1 MSELKMP
8 HINQVAL
15 SGRLVQDAELRT
27 NDNGIPRLSGRIAVN
42 RPFRDRDG
50 AWREETSFFNFVCW
64 QKMAE
69 HYAERLA
76 KGTPLFV
83 SGRLRSHTW
92 KDEEDKNHS
101 LIEIQARTV
110 QILARLPESEV
121 QSSQIP
127 SNEMTLPDEKLAAA
141 A

>member
-15 SGRLVQDAELRT
+15 SGRLVQDAELRV
-27 NDNGIPRLSGRIAVN
+27 NDKGTPRLSGRLAVN
-42 RPFRDRDG
+42 RPYRDRDG

-69 HYAERLA
+69 HYAERLG

-92 KDEEDKNHS
+92 KDDDEKQHTH
-101 LIEIQARTV
+101 IEVQARTLQV
-110 QILARLPESEV
+110 LARSPESAAEEAAPL
-121 QSSQIP
+121 Q
-127 SNEMTLPDEKLAAA
+127 AAA
-141 A
+141 

>member
-15 SGRLVQDAELRT
+15 SGRLVQDPELRV
-27 NDNGIPRLSGRIAVN
+27 NDKGIPRLSGRLAVN

-69 HYAERLA
+69 HYAERLG

-92 KDEEDKNHS
+92 KGDDDRQHTHT
-101 LIEIQARTV
+101 EIQARTLQV
-110 QILARLPESEV
+110 LARLPDSAEPEFE
-121 QSSQIP
+121 P
-127 SNEMTLPDEKLAAA
+127 AAA
-141 A
+141 AA

>member
-15 SGRLVQDAELRT
+15 SGRLVQDAELRV
-27 NDNGIPRLSGRIAVN
+27 NDKGIPRLSGRLAVN

-69 HYAERLA
+69 QYAERLS

-92 KDEEDKNHS
+92 KDDNEKQHTH
-101 LIEIQARTV
+101 IEVQARALQV
-110 QILARLPESEV
+110 LARLPATDVEAPVE
-121 QSSQIP
+121 
-127 SNEMTLPDEKLAAA
+127 AATA